1 MYKYFYI
8 IIYFLF
14 FPISIY
20 AYDKDINHIYENHA
34 YDKDINHI
42 YENQLK
48 EAKPRL
54 ERYIHIYYDFIR

>member
-1 MYKYFYI
+1 MNILIIYRGGVVSMYKYFYI

-20 AYDKDINHIYENHA
+20 AYDKDINHIYENL
-34 YDKDINHI
+34 
-42 YENQLK
+42 LK

>member
-1 MYKYFYI
+1 MIKILTIFMRI
-8 IIYFLF
+8 
-14 FPISIY
+14 ISIY
-20 AYDKDINHIYENHA
+20 A